1 MNAHTANEARNLQAA
16 QKALELLYRM
26 NTPEVEEL
34 VRCVMVGLSGN
45 TVAASKYCCL
55 IANGFREINPK
66 LADDYRAAHA
76 LIEERSRTVTAP
88 VEESIPA
95 QKVAGGGL

>member
-1 MNAHTANEARNLQAA
+1 VNATAANKARNLQAA
-16 QKALELLYRM
+16 QKALELLYKM
-26 NTPEVEEL
+26 TTPEVEEL
-34 VRCVMVGLSGN
+34 VRCVMVGLSGD

-55 IANGFREINPK
+55 VANGFREINPK

-88 VEESIPA
+88 VEESVPA
-95 QKVAGGGL
+95 QKTTGGGL